1 MKKWI
6 FSLFAAAVLIG
17 AAVTAQAAPGDA
29 PVWLWVSPAVMT
41 YDEEA
46 EAMSLEGPLGQ
57 IDLAANTTYYVPLTL
72 SDGSVKEADI
82 TDHFKILSDI
92 GEGKGY
98 ISSEITAVAKR
109 IKSGGRQGKALFLQF
124 STDDRF
130 QMEEVDYEL
139 GITIY
144 EKKPDRYAVMGAEDR
159 IWEATLSGTVGY
171 GTDSA
176 GFYTTLVDE
185 RPVVTFDEDLKEYE
199 LSFDDKAVFLV
210 GGPQNRDLFLRLDDE
225 VPAALEEKYPE
236 ADIAAVLFAGNN
248 KTFRKSGILTIPA
261 EMIEGKDGKRTAPYL
276 YSYEDGKLG
285 EVKGVSY
292 DDVAE
297 EFVIKTNS
305 LGNYIISD
313 TELATGVVQQPVQTP
328 PDDDWIP
335 EGVEPNPNTGDVV
348 WPAGLAALLPCAAVL
363 LPHKK

>member
-6 FSLFAAAVLIG
+6 FSLFAAAVLAG

-29 PVWLWVSPAVMT
+29 PVWLRVGPAVMT

-46 EAMSLEGPLGQ
+46 EAMSPEGPLGQ

-72 SDGSVKEADI
+72 SDGSVKEADVA
-82 TDHFKILSDI
+82 DHYRIVGTVEE
-92 GEGKGY
+92 GEGY

-109 IKSGGRQGKALFLQF
+109 IKSGGKQGKALFLQF

-144 EKKPDRYAVMGAEDR
+144 EKKPDQYAVMGAEDR
-159 IWEATLSGTVGY
+159 IWEAILSGTVGY
-171 GTDSA
+171 GADNA
-176 GFYTTLVDE
+176 GLYTMLDPE
-185 RPVVTFDEDLKEYE
+185 KPVVTFDEDLKEYE

-225 VPAALEEKYPE
+225 IPAALEEKYPE
-236 ADIAAVLFAGNN
+236 TDMTAVLFAGNN

-261 EMIEGKDGKRTAPYL
+261 EMIEGKDGRRTAPYL

-297 EFVIKTNS
+297 EFVIKTNI
-305 LGNYIISD
+305 LGNYIVSD

-328 PDDDWIP
+328 LDDDWIP

-348 WPAGLAALLPCAAVL
+348 WPAWLAALLPCAVVL